1 MERIYL
7 ARWFQCSPVHLRDM
21 SIGELRAARKA
32 LDEEARE
39 ARRRR

>member
-7 ARWFQCSPVHLRDM
+7 ARWFHCSPVDLREM
-21 SIGELRAARKA
+21 TSAELRAARLA
-32 LDEEARE
+32 ISEEARA